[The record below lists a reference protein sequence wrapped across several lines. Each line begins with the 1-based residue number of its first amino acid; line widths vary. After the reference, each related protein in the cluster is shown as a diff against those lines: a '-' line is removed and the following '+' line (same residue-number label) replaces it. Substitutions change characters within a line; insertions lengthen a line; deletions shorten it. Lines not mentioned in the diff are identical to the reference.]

1 MTGAAVEIAC
11 IVLAIFIAFYGL
23 TNGCRGA

>member
-1 MTGAAVEIAC
+1 MTGAAVDTAC
-11 IVLAIFIAFYGL
+11 IVLAIFITFYGL